1 MRCPASEAPPTSSRA
16 QSKSRCSTAV
26 PGSSSSLGVGGW
38 LAGRLEAMLW
48 VDEGSLHSQGPL
60 RHLAVAS
67 RSAFPWAKHGK
78 PAARWK
84 GSESQLNLSQP
95 TPLYSGQKR
104 SGNVRKPMNSIE
116 FQPGT
121 LPGRLG
127 SVLATSLLQ
136 LQMHRPTRL
145 NCRSTSAKQEATL
158 YFTSLGK
165 PRLLWPSIVCFKAS
179 EELRMSI

>member
-1 MRCPASEAPPTSSRA
+1 M
-16 QSKSRCSTAV
+16 
-26 PGSSSSLGVGGW
+26 
-38 LAGRLEAMLW
+38 
-48 VDEGSLHSQGPL
+48 
-60 RHLAVAS
+60 AS

-179 EELRMSI
+179 EELRMSIQGAGDAWREDACSRRHPVDLDARAGRGGQRDGRQALC